1 MKHSILAI
9 LLALSSSTVFAED
22 TLPEAPK
29 ELVKDFTEMC
39 LNWAKE
45 DDTAP
50 EELKTYVLNC
60 VNDELTSEG
69 YKKVTEVK
77 I

>member
-9 LLALSSSTVFAED
+9 LLALSSSVYAED

-45 DDTAP
+45 DDTAT
-50 EELKTYVLNC
+50 EELKAYVLNC
-60 VNDELTSEG
+60 VNDQLTSEG